1 MGSIY
6 ILFCVNALMHNFYKW
21 ESHMHNPGMGSLLNF
36 SEKTPTNIY
45 IFVSP
50 GIKFIGLCHNIRKEE
65 EGDKRYVFNQN
76 KPTKIHNCQQKVDSL
91 AAWLM

>member
-65 EGDKRYVFNQN
+65 DMFSNRIN
-76 KPTKIHNCQQKVDSL
+76 PQKYIIVSKK
-91 AAWLM
+91 